1 MVTAELADLE
11 VGLGRSLEWHG
22 KRACGDDREDGDE
35 DGRGEFHD
43 RGRTSDSRSGIVKAT
58 MEGLVSGG

>member
-11 VGLGRSLEWHG
+11 VGLGGGLEWHG

-35 DGRGEFHD
+35 DGRGEYHD
-43 RGRTSDSRSGIVKAT
+43 RGRTSDPRSEIVEVT
-58 MEGLVSGG
+58 MEDLVSGG